1 MPPDLAPE
9 HSTQGIE
16 EEAEEE
22 DEEAEDAAWADLVEV
37 LMVGLRM
44 RVGLELAVLKASH
57 GEAAVARALR

>member
-1 MPPDLAPE
+1 MGGED
-9 HSTQGIE
+9 
-16 EEAEEE
+16 AEEE

-44 RVGLELAVLKASH
+44 RVGLELAVLKASY